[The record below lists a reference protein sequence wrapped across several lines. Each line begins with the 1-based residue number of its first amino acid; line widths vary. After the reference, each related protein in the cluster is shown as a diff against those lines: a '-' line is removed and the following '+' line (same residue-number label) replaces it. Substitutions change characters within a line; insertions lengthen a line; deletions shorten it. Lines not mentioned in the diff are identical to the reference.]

1 MPQARTI
8 TPKQA
13 VAFVAFLQTT
23 KNASRNVCAFAL
35 TYYAGMRIAEV
46 AALSVADVLTDTGS
60 VKDVVYL
67 TAAMTKGKNGRE
79 VFLNKTA
86 KQHIAAHIRS
96 VHLKPAD
103 ALICTMGKRKRFS
116 PNSLSIALKN
126 LYVAAGY
133 VGCSSHT
140 GRRSFC
146 TNLSNSGV
154 GIRVIQKL
162 SGHRSLQSV
171 QPYLDANEDMVKN
184 AAELVA

>member
-1 MPQARTI
+1 M
-8 TPKQA
+8 
-13 VAFVAFLQTT
+13 
-23 KNASRNVCAFAL
+23 S
-35 TYYAGMRIAEV
+35 
-46 AALSVADVLTDTGS
+46 
-60 VKDVVYL
+60 
-67 TAAMTKGKNGRE
+67 
-79 VFLNKTA
+79 
-86 KQHIAAHIRS
+86 
-96 VHLKPAD
+96 
-103 ALICTMGKRKRFS
+103 KRKRFS
-116 PNSLSIALKN
+116 PNTLSIALKN